1 MEILPIIKRPL
12 MAGCIAL
19 TITGVAHAGGEVS
32 SVNVSET
39 LATPFQ
45 YDLDSATYTWGMGKN
60 QLLDGFTV
68 GGRGYSY
75 ANSADRVELR
85 RDDIAG
91 LSSGN
96 PCGIFAQRVGG
107 SATLLSTD
115 YPSDGSDTG
124 NCDMAAML
132 ASRVINRGALDV
144 FSNKIPNPKNVE
156 RVDYLFDTGVSA
168 PFTKNAMSRAG
179 HVVAEKRGN
188 NPIQIAAVLSLD
200 VFGQPASYGPLVR
213 VNEFFHACSG
223 SEICYGVTTLRH
235 NYLFF
240 QSDSSGP
247 QGFPRFLKE
256 STESLA
262 MAFISADELG
272 LYEGQRYYGFSYF
285 AKDVD
290 TNVHTLSDPS
300 SFPNDTADDYIVPGD
315 GADIYGGVSGY
326 FVGDDVSTGTGSLFK
341 DENSDGQA
349 NDNEAGIASITLTL
363 HEDSDNNGVYEQ
375 GVDEQVGDSLESD
388 ISGNFTLP
396 GLSNQSYFLVLNE
409 NDADIPPGLVLPAGS
424 NPTMFQV
431 AGADVPNINFG
442 FVSNTQNDS
451 VDTTG
456 GTTQGGDTTGGTTQG
471 GDTTGGTT
479 QGGDT
484 TGGTTQGGDTTG
496 GTTQGGDTTGGT
508 TQGGDTTGGTTQG
521 GDTTGGT
528 TQGGDT
534 TGGTTQGGNATGGT
548 TQGGDTTGGTTQGG
562 DTTGG
567 TTQGGNATGGT
578 TTEGSPNDGVTSAV
592 ADTAIVN
599 QGDSVLIDVL
609 ANDRDDSGLGLTL
622 VSVSDSPNA
631 GITITNDQI
640 SYIPNFGFFGMD
652 SFLYVIRDGDGTQ
665 STGTVNVDVIRFS
678 DINGNNVND
687 FDECNC
693 TSLIL
698 ETGVNGSGL
707 GKLPIDLLLML
718 GLVGLAR
725 LRSRRDHGAA
735 L

>member
-484 TGGTTQGGDTTG
+484 TGGTTQGG
-496 GTTQGGDTTGGT
+496 
-508 TQGGDTTGGTTQG
+508 
-521 GDTTGGT
+521 
-528 TQGGDT
+528 
-534 TGGTTQGGNATGGT
+534 
-548 TQGGDTTGGTTQGG
+548 
-562 DTTGG
+562 
-567 TTQGGNATGGT
+567 NATGGT